1 MSPKIEYSVTR
12 VPWNDWNNIMETVS
26 LDGSY
31 SEEIKNEVW
40 TAIENMEDFS
50 DPWVVVAI
58 HDGPMIAKIFNKEE
72 TARKYIKRIKKR
84 LPKNSQILCLRAE
97 YQSYLKPVSKPT
109 INV

>member
-50 DPWVVVAI
+50 KPWVVVEI
-58 HDGPMIAKIFNKEE
+58 NNNRPIAKIFRDEE

-84 LPKNSQILCLRAE
+84 LPKKSQILCLRAE
-97 YQSYLKPVSKPT
+97 YKSNLKLVSKPT
-109 INV
+109 IDL